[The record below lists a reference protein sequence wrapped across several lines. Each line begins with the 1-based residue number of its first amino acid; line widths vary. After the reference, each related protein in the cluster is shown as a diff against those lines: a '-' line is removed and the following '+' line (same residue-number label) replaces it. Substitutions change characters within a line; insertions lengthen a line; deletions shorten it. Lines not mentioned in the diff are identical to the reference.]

1 MLIRIDHSQ
10 HDGEPVRAGQ
20 LLLHPLDYD
29 GRRIT
34 AEGLLTYG
42 FEHSSFAGAWMRPPD
57 GWREQHPEC
66 AREFHGYERFVRI
79 TGLWRANADERDGG
93 FGHFGLR
100 NRCLFAECID
110 EIPATPRATVS
121 PGQLRLLLD
130 ALAGELVEAS
140 VPVVTG
146 HEICRLDDLP
156 DLSAYQRVSY
166 PRKGLDP
173 TEQMARLLLWIEHQV
188 PHILR
193 CEWLGEARALPVPR
207 VSAAELPAYA
217 DHIVEV
223 EGRLETGKY
232 WPQLGPCE
240 LIPPEITT
248 TDRAYMA
255 FGYSTPPPEEIE
267 LWRRRIAAG
276 GGALKVLVR
285 GKVLDGGKKMSA
297 YRLQQLPPA

>member
-1 MLIRIDHSQ
+1 MSQ

-34 AEGLLTYG
+34 AEGLLTSG
-42 FEHSSFAGAWMRPPD
+42 FEHSNFAGAWVESSH
-57 GWREQHPEC
+57 GWRERHPEW
-66 AREFHGYERFVRI
+66 ARRFHEYEGFVRI
-79 TGLWRANADERDGG
+79 TGLWRANAEERDGG

-100 NRCLFAECID
+100 NRCLLAECID
-110 EIPATPRATVS
+110 EIPATPRTMVS

-146 HEICRLDDLP
+146 HEICRIDGLP
-156 DLSAYQRVSY
+156 DLSDHQRVSY
-166 PRKGLDP
+166 QRRGLDP
-173 TEQMARLLLWIEHQV
+173 TEQMARLLLWIERKI

-193 CEWLGEARALPVPR
+193 CEWLGEARAHPVPR

-217 DHIVEV
+217 GHIVEV
-223 EGRLETGKY
+223 EDRLETREY
-232 WPQLGPCE
+232 WPRLGPCE
-240 LIPPEITT
+240 VIPPEITT
-248 TDRAYMA
+248 TDRAHMA

-276 GGALKVLVR
+276 GGALKVLAR

-297 YRLQQLPPA
+297 YRLQQLPSA